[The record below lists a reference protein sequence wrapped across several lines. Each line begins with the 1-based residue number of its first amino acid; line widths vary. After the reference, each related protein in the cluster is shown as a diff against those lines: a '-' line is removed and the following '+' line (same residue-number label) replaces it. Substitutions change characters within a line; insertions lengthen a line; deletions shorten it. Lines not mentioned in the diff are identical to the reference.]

1 MRKNILFR
9 TFSVL
14 LAVALFAA
22 ISPAASAYT
31 YDGDAAKRYADT
43 YALSHNSSYRQ
54 FSGDCAN
61 FVSQC
66 LYAGGLQQN
75 DTWFYK
81 NGYFAGIGYSE
92 AWATADTLKN
102 YLKNDLKA
110 TRLVSKWTNDG
121 RGRSYAYINNSGN
134 LSGDGTEIIFYDW
147 NDDGIIDHTA
157 ICVGTGYPLD
167 GPRYYSDLI
176 DQHTTNRKHVTWHLD
191 YFNQNRNS
199 TAIYAFGL

>member
-1 MRKNILFR
+1 MRKNMLFR

-22 ISPAASAYT
+22 ISPAAS
-31 YDGDAAKRYADT
+31 
-43 YALSHNSSYRQ
+43 
-54 FSGDCAN
+54 
-61 FVSQC
+61 
-66 LYAGGLQQN
+66 
-75 DTWFYK
+75 
-81 NGYFAGIGYSE
+81 
-92 AWATADTLKN
+92 
-102 YLKNDLKA
+102 DLKA

-147 NDDGIIDHTA
+147 NDDGTIDHTA

-176 DQHTTNRKHVTWHLD
+176 DQHTTNRKQVTWHLD
-191 YFNQNRNS
+191 YFNPDSNF

>member
-1 MRKNILFR
+1 MPSAVTLQSFFPLCKNIYLNIEFTHLTFSSFGVSYKCRLQKCTGWQRGWATYITECGLRIHFFLKLKLMRKNMLFR

-22 ISPAASAYT
+22 ISPAAS
-31 YDGDAAKRYADT
+31 
-43 YALSHNSSYRQ
+43 
-54 FSGDCAN
+54 
-61 FVSQC
+61 
-66 LYAGGLQQN
+66 
-75 DTWFYK
+75 
-81 NGYFAGIGYSE
+81 
-92 AWATADTLKN
+92 
-102 YLKNDLKA
+102 DLKA

-176 DQHTTNRKHVTWHLD
+176 DQHTTNRKQVTWHLD

>member
-1 MRKNILFR
+1 MYRLAKRVSNVHNRAWITNLFIFLEVE
-9 TFSVL
+9 TYAQEHVVPDIFSFI
-14 LAVALFAA
+14 AVALFAA
-22 ISPAASAYT
+22 ISPAAS
-31 YDGDAAKRYADT
+31 
-43 YALSHNSSYRQ
+43 
-54 FSGDCAN
+54 
-61 FVSQC
+61 
-66 LYAGGLQQN
+66 
-75 DTWFYK
+75 
-81 NGYFAGIGYSE
+81 
-92 AWATADTLKN
+92 
-102 YLKNDLKA
+102 DLKA

-176 DQHTTNRKHVTWHLD
+176 DQHTTNRKQVTWHLD
-191 YFNQNRNS
+191 YFNQSRNS

>member
-1 MRKNILFR
+1 MRKNMLFR

-22 ISPAASAYT
+22 ISPAAS
-31 YDGDAAKRYADT
+31 
-43 YALSHNSSYRQ
+43 
-54 FSGDCAN
+54 
-61 FVSQC
+61 
-66 LYAGGLQQN
+66 
-75 DTWFYK
+75 
-81 NGYFAGIGYSE
+81 
-92 AWATADTLKN
+92 
-102 YLKNDLKA
+102 DLKA

-167 GPRYYSDLI
+167 GHR
-176 DQHTTNRKHVTWHLD
+176 
-191 YFNQNRNS
+191 
-199 TAIYAFGL
+199 